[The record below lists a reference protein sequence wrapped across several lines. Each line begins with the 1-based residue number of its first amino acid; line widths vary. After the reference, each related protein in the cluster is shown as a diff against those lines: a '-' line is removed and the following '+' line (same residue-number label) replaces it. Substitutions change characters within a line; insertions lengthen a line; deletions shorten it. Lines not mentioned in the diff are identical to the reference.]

1 MTEIQPVVVPT
12 KGTAHYF
19 QITALNF
26 VVSPTNG
33 IQTYWQI
40 FAEQVDEEGVASPG
54 AMLMD
59 GNLPMDQATY
69 DQWGT
74 DDEFVVDWGLDQLG
88 FTKA

>member
-1 MTEIQPVVVPT
+1 MTEIQPVAVPT
-12 KGTAHYF
+12 KGTAYYF

-40 FAEQVDEEGVASPG
+40 FGQSQDEQGVNVPG

-59 GNLPMDQATY
+59 GNLPMDQDTY

>member
-1 MTEIQPVVVPT
+1 MTEIQPVTVPT
-12 KGTAHYF
+12 KGTAKYF

-26 VVSPTNG
+26 VVSPTSG

-74 DDEFVVDWGLDQLG
+74 DDEYVVDWGLEQLG